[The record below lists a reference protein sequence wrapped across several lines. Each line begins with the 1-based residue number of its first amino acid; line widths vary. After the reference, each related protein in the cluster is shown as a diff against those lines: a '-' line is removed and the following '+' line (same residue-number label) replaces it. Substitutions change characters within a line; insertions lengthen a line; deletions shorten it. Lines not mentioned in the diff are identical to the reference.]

1 MANAGGLRN
10 GFPSAVCVRTFSR
23 MGGQGMIPEE
33 GIGGFVEGTKEAQ
46 ERREKEAFELP
57 HGAAPRAGMQGSKD
71 RGAAPT
77 QTLDRPGS
85 TPEATPGSGGGIGK
99 TATPEP
105 PREGGRVQ
113 DPKSRNTP

>member
-33 GIGGFVEGTKEAQ
+33 GIGGIVEGTKEAQ

-71 RGAAPT
+71 RGAEPEQA
-77 QTLDRPGS
+77 LDRHGM
-85 TPEATPGSGGGIGK
+85 TPDGKPGSGCGIG
-99 TATPEP
+99 
-105 PREGGRVQ
+105 
-113 DPKSRNTP
+113 